1 MAEPTLDQVGQW
13 ILDNQDKKGTPD
25 YVSMANAY
33 RDLSTR
39 QAAPAPPISS
49 DNAPT
54 RTTVRPD
61 APQIDF
67 NRPIDQV
74 RKDITAIQDP
84 GLRKQAYDAWGDQ
97 YVANEQK
104 NAGWGTIINNAV
116 RSVARG
122 VPGGTFL
129 DELTALTG
137 SAPYEETLAYQRALD
152 RAYAKQ
158 HPAANIA
165 GNVAGGV
172 AAAPLTMLRGAGW
185 LGNAGINTLIG
196 ATQGAGEREGDLADR
211 AGGAGW
217 GGAFAAGTSALLGP
231 LAAYG
236 QRWSRTTPEVD
247 RAASDLN
254 VPLPF
259 FARAQDPV
267 AQAQGRQ
274 FAQTNPGSRVAA
286 AWNAAREGT
295 DQAGGRIVQGITGAP
310 RELAPNVA
318 GTAMQGGMENAVEN
332 ATQRIQGL
340 ARANEGMMPPGY
352 RGDPSGMRQQLQQ
365 IIDERVARQAINPH
379 QGLANE
385 MNFATAPRGV
395 PWPGVA
401 GKVTELGEELG
412 RPNIMPRDVSGGET
426 ARLYGA
432 LRGDQGRMV
441 EEQLGPAARATFE
454 GRVAQQRELAD
465 LRRSITGAIGSRQ
478 PEQLVNL
485 AHDAA
490 TLTGGGTRLNQLQL
504 ITQNMNPAERAQL
517 GAGVLAKIQNDAKG
531 VASGIA
537 AKIAAIPQAA
547 RDVLWPPGSQIAR
560 DVGNLSTVAGR
571 VGAVDAMQHVGSA
584 KTLGN
589 TIASNVPLAVAGYLA
604 HQVGHGIAAGAAYGG
619 GLAANHF
626 IKPYLMRQGLPQWL
640 TNAVNAGGMGVSRTA
655 GMINT
660 PP

>member
-1 MAEPTLDQVGQW
+1 
-13 ILDNQDKKGTPD
+13 
-25 YVSMANAY
+25 
-33 RDLSTR
+33 
-39 QAAPAPPISS
+39 
-49 DNAPT
+49 
-54 RTTVRPD
+54 
-61 APQIDF
+61 
-67 NRPIDQV
+67 
-74 RKDITAIQDP
+74 
-84 GLRKQAYDAWGDQ
+84 
-97 YVANEQK
+97 
-104 NAGWGTIINNAV
+104 V

-152 RAYAKQ
+152 RAYAKA
-158 HPAANIA
+158 HPVANVA

-172 AAAPLTMLRGAGW
+172 AAAPMTMLRGAGW

-247 RAASDLN
+247 QAASDLN

-259 FARAQDPV
+259 FARAESPV

-274 FAQTNPGSRVAA
+274 FAQTNPGSRVAS
-286 AWNAAREGT
+286 AWNAARQGT
-295 DQAGGRIVQGITGAP
+295 DQAGNRIVQDITGAP

-318 GTAMQGGMENAVEN
+318 GQAMQGGMEHAVEN
-332 ATQRIQGL
+332 ATDRIRGL
-340 ARANEGMMPPGY
+340 ARTNEGMMPPGY
-352 RGDPSGMRQQLQQ
+352 HGDPSGMRQQLQQ

-395 PWPGVA
+395 PWPGIA

-412 RPNIMPRDVSGGET
+412 RPNIVPRDVSGGET

-454 GRVAQQRELAD
+454 QRIAQQRELAD
-465 LRRSITGAIGSRQ
+465 LRRAITGAIGSRQ

-490 TLTGGGTRLNQLQL
+490 TLTGGGTRLNQLQP
-504 ITQNMNPAERAQL
+504 ITQNMNAAERAQL

-531 VASGIA
+531 VPSGIA

-547 RDVLWPPGSQIAR
+547 RDMLWPPGSQIAR
-560 DVGNLSTVAGR
+560 DVGNLSTVADR

-584 KTLGN
+584 KTLGD
-589 TIASNVPLAVAGYLA
+589 AMKSYGVPAALTAYLGHMAGYGPLTAAAMGTGYLA
-604 HQVGHGIAAGAAYGG
+604 NKIA
-619 GLAANHF
+619 
-626 IKPYLMRQGLPQWL
+626 KPYLLRQGLPPGL
-640 TNAVNAGGMGVSRTA
+640 VNFANTLGTGASRTA
-655 GMINT
+655 GMVNT